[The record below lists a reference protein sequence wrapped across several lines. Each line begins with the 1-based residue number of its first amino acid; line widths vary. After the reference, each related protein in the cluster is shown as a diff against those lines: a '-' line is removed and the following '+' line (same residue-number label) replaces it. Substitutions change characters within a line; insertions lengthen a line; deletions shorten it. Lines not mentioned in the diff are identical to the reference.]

1 VAHDVKAAT
10 AHAPLVPDRRGDDDV
25 MASFRALRA
34 EPNRTLRN
42 RLVEEHR
49 WLAEVCA
56 RRLSGRGEPL
66 DDLVQVAMLGL
77 VKAVERFDPGFGVPF
92 RAYASKTVRGELRR
106 HYRDHTW
113 AMKVPRRMKDLS
125 VRASAVVDRLTQQLG
140 RIPTVTDLALELN
153 ISEDEVVE
161 VLAASAGYRT
171 SSLSGHTG
179 RQEREE
185 PVEVGTEDAELLG
198 ADVRPEVARMLA
210 VLPARQRAVIYL
222 RFYRQLTQQEI
233 GDRLGL
239 SQVHIS
245 RLLRAALE
253 TLRTRFPELELAA

>member
-1 VAHDVKAAT
+1 VLHEAKVGTDSIGGPAA
-10 AHAPLVPDRRGDDDV
+10 RRSDDEV
-25 MASFRALRA
+25 MADFERLRDR
-34 EPNRTLRN
+34 PNRSRRN

-56 RRLSGRGEPL
+56 RRLSRRGEPL

-77 VKAVERFDPGFGVPF
+77 VKAADRFDPRFGVPF
-92 RAYASKTVRGELRR
+92 RAYASKTMRGELRR

-113 AMKVPRRMKDLS
+113 AVKVPRRMKDLS
-125 VRASAVVDRLTQQLG
+125 VRLSAVVDRLTQKLG
-140 RIPTVTDLALELN
+140 HVPTVSDLAIDLGIAE
-153 ISEDEVVE
+153 EEVVE

-171 SSLSGHTG
+171 ASLAGHSG
-179 RQEREE
+179 RE
-185 PVEVGTEDAELLG
+185 DRDDAAELGFEDVELG
-198 ADVRPEVARMLA
+198 LADLRPDVARLLKR
-210 VLPARQRAVIYL
+210 LPPRQRAVVYL

-245 RLLRAALE
+245 RLLRAALDA
-253 TLRTRFPELELAA
+253 LRTTSEPVTLP